1 MLHLLRRYH
10 LAQECSCASNRHVQ
24 TRQALGVR
32 WLPRVRWL
40 PPAHVQE
47 EGTGKGLVN
56 RRVSCPQEG
65 CSAIMTHGCL

>member
-24 TRQALGVR
+24 TRQAGGVR
-32 WLPRVRWL
+32 WLPRV
-40 PPAHVQE
+40 QDMC
-47 EGTGKGLVN
+47 TGKGLVN
-56 RRVSCPQEG
+56 RRMSCPQEG